1 MEGDN
6 NSREQSPPERKGFL
20 KVVGYAALV
29 VFVIMLLGTGWVKY
43 NLYAS
48 EFRPTT
54 LNQKERKVLDGKLAR
69 LEESA
74 HESSLNAKGKKFD
87 DSAPLEPEAY
97 SERGAKREISLTEKE
112 LNALIANNPEIARR
126 VAIDL
131 SDDLLSLKLVV
142 PIDEDIAVLGGKTL
156 RLHMGLTLGYEKN
169 QLIVA
174 LKGVSLG
181 GIPVPNAWLGYIKN
195 RNLVEEFGDE
205 GGFWALFA
213 EGVQDIKVRSGHIRI
228 RLKE

>member
-1 MEGDN
+1 
-6 NSREQSPPERKGFL
+6 
-20 KVVGYAALV
+20 
-29 VFVIMLLGTGWVKY
+29 MLLGTGWVKY

-54 LNQKERKVLDGKLAR
+54 LNQKERKTLDAKLAR

-74 HESSLNAKGKKFD
+74 HESSLTAKGKKFD
-87 DSAPLEPEAY
+87 DSAPLKPEAY
-97 SERGAKREISLTEKE
+97 SERGARREINLTEKE

-181 GIPVPNAWLGYIKN
+181 GIPIPNAWLGYIKN